1 MSQKPSL
8 PQSPDSVQQALMPNT
23 VSRRP
28 LVAGKSRDYG
38 DLHPRSER
46 HPEFP
51 KWGPMKATATMSDLP
66 AQSSLDEVMRWVRE
80 ELDSRHPKP
89 VAALTAAPTNT
100 KTLAHRLK
108 DEIESPATGPLTT
121 TMSPV
126 ETASGA
132 LKRDSSPRAIVAEQ
146 WKHSPTMRVAL
157 LTTSAG
163 QAGTGG
169 AERLY
174 DMLEVALKSSDVVVE
189 RTEIVVEEG
198 DFDSILRSYLR
209 SYDLDLSGFDGV
221 ISTKAPTYAARHRN
235 HVSYLIHTMRVF
247 YDMFDD
253 TFPDP
258 TPAQLAQRVIIHKID
273 TAAMQRASLRGRFA
287 VGREVAERLRI
298 FNGVDSEV
306 LHHPTSLQGLHD
318 GAFSH
323 LLLPGRLHR
332 WKRVDLALEAV
343 RRMRHRVD
351 LIVSGAGDDERR
363 LRELAGGM
371 IGVHFVG
378 HLNDPDLVE
387 LYADA
392 LAVLYCPIREDY
404 GLVPVEA
411 FLSGTPVVT
420 CADSGEAARLVRDG
434 VNGFVCAPNPDAIA
448 ARLDWLLD
456 NRGQAGEM
464 GRRGREAVAHITWD
478 NVCRRLLAAL
488 RQPPG
493 VN

>member
-1 MSQKPSL
+1 M
-8 PQSPDSVQQALMPNT
+8 DEALETPADPAELIVEAIDTMPAN
-23 VSRRP
+23 
-28 LVAGKSRDYG
+28 
-38 DLHPRSER
+38 
-46 HPEFP
+46 
-51 KWGPMKATATMSDLP
+51 
-66 AQSSLDEVMRWVRE
+66 
-80 ELDSRHPKP
+80 
-89 VAALTAAPTNT
+89 
-100 KTLAHRLK
+100 
-108 DEIESPATGPLTT
+108 
-121 TMSPV
+121 
-126 ETASGA
+126 
-132 LKRDSSPRAIVAEQ
+132 
-146 WKHSPTMRVAL
+146 L
-157 LTTSAG
+157 LLIDTP
-163 QAGTGG
+163 
-169 AERLY
+169 
-174 DMLEVALKSSDVVVE
+174 
-189 RTEIVVEEG
+189 

-209 SYDLDLSGFDGV
+209 SYDLDLSGFDGI
-221 ISTKAPTYAARHRN
+221 ISTKAPTYAVRHRN
-235 HVSYLIHTMRVF
+235 HVSYLVHTMRVF

-258 TPAQLAQRVIIHKID
+258 TPAQLAQRAVIHKID
-273 TAAMQRASLRGRFA
+273 TAAMQRASLRGRFV

-306 LHHPTSLQGLHD
+306 LHHPTSLQGLHE

-351 LIVSGAGDDERR
+351 LIISGAGDDEQR

-378 HLNDPDLVE
+378 QLNDTDLAA

-420 CADSGEAARLVRDG
+420 CADSGEAARLVQDG
-434 VNGFVCAPNPDAIA
+434 VNGFVCAPNADAIA
-448 ARLDWLLD
+448 ARLDWLLG
-456 NRGQAGEM
+456 NMGRAREM
-464 GRRGREAVAHITWD
+464 GRRGREAVADITWD

-488 RQPPG
+488 RQTPG